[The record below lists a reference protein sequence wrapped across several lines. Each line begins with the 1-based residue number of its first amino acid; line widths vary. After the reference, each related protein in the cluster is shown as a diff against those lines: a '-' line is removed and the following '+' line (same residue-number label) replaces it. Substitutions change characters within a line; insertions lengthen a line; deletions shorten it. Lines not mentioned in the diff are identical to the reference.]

1 MTDHETAVINQFTED
16 RAEVVG
22 ASWFFNNKRV
32 SQEALNEATRASC
45 AAKCDGRHELAIQ
58 DTTEINYADHDGK
71 LKASDPEFG
80 PVGND
85 RDVGFF
91 FHPTLAI
98 DAESGAGLKK
108 LCLLGAQGALT
119 LMLLVEGRDGEAGE
133 ETAEI
138 VFKEEALRFMEQL
151 TFELEGKTQKQKTI
165 CEVGMLA

>member
-1 MTDHETAVINQFTED
+1 MTDHETAVINQFTKD

-32 SQEALNEATRASC
+32 SQEALNEATRAAC
-45 AAKCDGRHELAIQ
+45 AAKCGRHELAIQ

-98 DAESGAGLKK
+98 YAESGAGLKK
-108 LCLLGAQGALT
+108 LCLLAAQGALT

-151 TFELEGKTQKQKTI
+151 TFELEGKTQKQKTT